1 MQTIEHSGIFL
12 SHFSDE
18 QTSCVPQAKEHFL
31 TLVESG
37 ELAFEIGK
45 KKFFVRAGECVFLR
59 RNHKMIFHKKPYKSM
74 PYKGISIEI
83 NRQNLR
89 DFFNKIPKNALPK
102 NLKRKEINLLK
113 LDFSP
118 ELQSFFAEISP
129 YFEKQPTAEFCK
141 GKIHQAIAFLL
152 KENEN
157 FYPTLFDFSQSWK
170 IDLIDFMDKH
180 FADDL
185 SMEEFAKF
193 TGRSL
198 ATFKRDFAK
207 VSALTPEKWLIQR
220 RLQQAYELIFNK
232 KQKAKEVYLEV
243 GFKDISHFYKC
254 FKKQYDVLPNG

>member
-59 RNHKMIFHKKPYKSM
+59 RNHKIIFHKKPYKSM

-141 GKIHQAIAFLL
+141 KKNPPSHC
-152 KENEN
+152 
-157 FYPTLFDFSQSWK
+157 FSIERK
-170 IDLIDFMDKH
+170 R
-180 FADDL
+180 
-185 SMEEFAKF
+185 KF
-193 TGRSL
+193 
-198 ATFKRDFAK
+198 
-207 VSALTPEKWLIQR
+207 
-220 RLQQAYELIFNK
+220 
-232 KQKAKEVYLEV
+232 
-243 GFKDISHFYKC
+243 
-254 FKKQYDVLPNG
+254 LPNFV